1 MALEIIKCTNGVGVW
16 EVIVEDGV
24 FEVFDTLEEA
34 KARANSI
41 YEEESQ
47 RYEVI
52 DKKTHVIYK
61 DNMTSMIHSVPKNE
75 ETK

>member
-47 RYEVI
+47 
-52 DKKTHVIYK
+52 
-61 DNMTSMIHSVPKNE
+61 
-75 ETK
+75 